1 MIQPNDLLL
10 VNHSGTIL
18 DDSGPSRLL
27 NTAAFAIHSAI
38 HAARPD
44 VLCAAHSH
52 SIYGRAFS
60 TLGKELDMIT
70 QDACAFYNDH
80 AVYRQFNG
88 VVLAEE
94 EGQRIA
100 ECLGPKKVGIDTC

>member
-1 MIQPNDLLL
+1 
-10 VNHSGTIL
+10 
-18 DDSGPSRLL
+18 
-27 NTAAFAIHSAI
+27 
-38 HAARPD
+38 
-44 VLCAAHSH
+44 
-52 SIYGRAFS
+52 
-60 TLGKELDMIT
+60 MIT